1 MKTFVI
7 SAVIA
12 TMAST
17 ASFAAVGDTVSN
29 GYGKTLEVVSQSTG
43 SSGNTQVIL
52 LNDAGQERKFTVKPN
67 GKVKGKGGKR
77 LKRNV
82 RDMVEEDLRIAA
94 LDINENTE
102 GTAPGLLEN
111 FTGESNTFLYDC
123 SFNYGIDRVVEI
135 MHGMPSAEMNQMDIA
150 CAS

>member
-43 SSGNTQVIL
+43 SSGNTTVIL
-52 LNDAGQERKFTVKPN
+52 QNDQGQDRKFIVKKN
-67 GKVKGKGGKR
+67 GKIKGKGGKQ

-82 RDMVEEDLRIAA
+82 RDMVEEDQRMESLNIS
-94 LDINENTE
+94 DNPDPTKKD
-102 GTAPGLLEN
+102 LLKD
-111 FTGESNTFLYDC
+111 FKGGKGTFLYDC
-123 SFNYGIDRVVEI
+123 SFNYGIDRIVEVQ
-135 MHGMPSAEMNQMDIA
+135 HDRPSKEMEQMDNM

>member
-43 SSGNTQVIL
+43 SSGHTTVIL
-52 LNDAGQERKFTVKPN
+52 QNDQGQDRKFIVKKN
-67 GKVKGKGGKR
+67 GKIKGKGGKQ

-82 RDMVEEDLRIAA
+82 RDMVEKDIRIANLA
-94 LDINENTE
+94 
-102 GTAPGLLEN
+102 GTSDGPDQTAKYLRDGA
-111 FTGESNTFLYDC
+111 GKGMFLYNC
-123 SFNYGIDRVVEI
+123 SFNYDVERIVEI
-135 MHGMPSAEMNQMDIA
+135 QHGSPSKEMRQMDAA
-150 CAS
+150 CAK